1 MDELFAPPD
10 YEWQRLSP
18 NFRKLRRLTTL
29 LVAPIIFTIPAV
41 IVGVVSGL
49 WWISAIIWGF
59 AAVIVIIRLVLV
71 GRTYRSWGYVERED
85 DLYITHGV
93 LFRSLVAVPYGRM
106 QLVEVESGPLERA
119 FGIATV
125 SLKTASV
132 ETNATIP
139 GLPPEEAARLRDRL
153 TEAALAGQSDGT
165 VTANVDATEISGEIM
180 AAGIGYAYMW
190 IVAPEEIDLESILRR
205 WRDRLANTLRPGRP
219 TSSR

>member
-1 MDELFAPPD
+1 MDELFAPPA
-10 YEWQRLSP
+10 YEWRRLSP

-41 IVGVVSGL
+41 IVGVASGK

-153 TEAALAGQSDGT
+153 TELGEARA
-165 VTANVDATEISGEIM
+165 SG
-180 AAGIGYAYMW
+180 
-190 IVAPEEIDLESILRR
+190 L
-205 WRDRLANTLRPGRP
+205 
-219 TSSR
+219 

>member
-1 MDELFAPPD
+1 MDELFAPPG

-18 NFRKLRRLTTL
+18 NFRTLRRLTTL

-41 IVGVVSGL
+41 IVGVTSGR

-59 AAVIVIIRLVLV
+59 AALIVIIRLILV

-119 FGIATV
+119 FGMATV
-125 SLKTASV
+125 TLKTASA

-153 TEAALAGQSDGT
+153 TELGEAQA
-165 VTANVDATEISGEIM
+165 SG
-180 AAGIGYAYMW
+180 
-190 IVAPEEIDLESILRR
+190 L
-205 WRDRLANTLRPGRP
+205 
-219 TSSR
+219 